1 VFLEYREYK
10 AMEQGDVSG
19 LITEGNTP
27 AGEGQGGGY
36 RRQGNDEENQ
46 GGNWGGGGGAN
57 AQAPAQA
64 RPAPARNNF
73 QGTGITLGG

>member
-19 LITEGNTP
+19 LITEGGTP
-27 AGEGQGGGY
+27 AGGGGGHY
-36 RRQGNDEENQ
+36 RQQNDEENA
-46 GGNWGGGGGAN
+46 GGNWGGGGDAN
-57 AQAPAQA
+57 ARQAPAQA
-64 RPAPARNNF
+64 RPAPPRNNF